1 MATPCVARHASL
13 KIKIKTW
20 LRGVSVKKITL
31 VAFATQA
38 KATRIATLAQGS
50 INVVNVVV
58 NVTVA
63 IKTIAGKPENL
74 QRNRK
79 GPTST

>member
-1 MATPCVARHASL
+1 MATPCFARHASL

-38 KATRIATLAQGS
+38 KATRIATLAT
-50 INVVNVVV
+50 IALVNVVV

-63 IKTIAGKPENL
+63 IKTIAGKPANL

-79 GPTST
+79 RPTST